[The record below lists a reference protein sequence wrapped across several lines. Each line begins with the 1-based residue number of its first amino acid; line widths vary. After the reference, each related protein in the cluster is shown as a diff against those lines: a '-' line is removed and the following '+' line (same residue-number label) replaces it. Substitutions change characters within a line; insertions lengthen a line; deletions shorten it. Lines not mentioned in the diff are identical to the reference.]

1 MSGHGNS
8 DALRNDDE
16 AYDALL
22 GGDFGSMNIMSII
35 DQNSKDKG
43 SKKHDGN
50 DEGEIE
56 HLPDAID
63 FEDEDELVSDF
74 EDDSMNGSD
83 NENLMGDDDMK
94 KDFGDNLFEVKD
106 SNSNDEVL
114 KIVEEEHKKFF
125 YTTLMKKYI
134 TNLRSY

>member
-1 MSGHGNS
+1 MSGHS
-8 DALRNDDE
+8 QQWYSQNDDE

-43 SKKHDGN
+43 SEKHDGN

-63 FEDEDELVSDF
+63 FWMK
-74 EDDSMNGSD
+74 MNW
-83 NENLMGDDDMK
+83 
-94 KDFGDNLFEVKD
+94 
-106 SNSNDEVL
+106 
-114 KIVEEEHKKFF
+114 
-125 YTTLMKKYI
+125 YRTLRMI
-134 TNLRSY
+134 A